1 MKLDG
6 KKKWTAALV
15 AIAGTV
21 VAQFA
26 PEQESAIMETV
37 QTMAPMLIGGIYII
51 MQWMHDD
58 KKETVKVEHEKTEQ
72 VKAQSLTSS
81 RITSGQADILEEV
94 QAEIFYEPFDQET
107 FEKKVIAR
115 SKAAY
120 FVDNPLTQFQAA
132 RDKALIA
139 TSRNV
144 DKAKSYWY
152 YYVKKGLAAFE
163 FLFGFPYAQASENLT
178 LQGKTG
184 KSCTVPDLDFLA
196 LELGE
201 GHYKLL
207 GALKAAQ
214 RNLDQVSQLEQ
225 DMVAWVHPQS
235 GAPQRWTLWTLG
247 THAKEILTHNI

>member
-6 KKKWTAALV
+6 KKKWTAALI

-37 QTMAPMLIGGIYII
+37 QTMAPMVIGGVYII

-58 KKETVKVEHEKTEQ
+58 KKEAVKIEQEKTRQ
-72 VKAQSLTSS
+72 
-81 RITSGQADILEEV
+81 V
-94 QAEIFYEPFDQET
+94 QATAAPATESEVVQELEAELYFEPFDQES
-107 FEKKVIAR
+107 FQKKVIAR

-120 FVDNPLTQFQAA
+120 FVNNPLTEFQAA

-139 TSRNV
+139 PSKNI
-144 DKAKSYWY
+144 DKAKSFWY
-152 YYVKKGLAAFE
+152 YYVKKALHAFE
-163 FLFGFPYAQASENLT
+163 YMFGFPYTEASKNLSFQAS
-178 LQGKTG
+178 TG
-184 KSCTVPDLDFLA
+184 KSCTAPDLQFLA

-207 GALKAAQ
+207 GALEAAQ
-214 RNLDQVSQLEQ
+214 RNLAQVSQLEQ
-225 DMVAWVHPQS
+225 DMVTWQHPQS
-235 GAPQRWTLWTLG
+235 GQPLRWTLWTLG
-247 THAKEILTHNI
+247 TRAKEILKTS

>member
-6 KKKWTAALV
+6 KKKWTAALI

-37 QTMAPMLIGGIYII
+37 QTMAPMVIGGVYII

-58 KKETVKVEHEKTEQ
+58 KKEAVKVEQEKTKQ
-72 VKAQSLTSS
+72 VQAQATNHQSL
-81 RITSGQADILEEV
+81 ITND
-94 QAEIFYEPFDQET
+94 QAELLQEAEAELYFEPFDQEA

-120 FVDNPLTQFQAA
+120 FVNNPLTEFQAA

-139 TSRNV
+139 PSKNI
-144 DKAKSYWY
+144 DKAKSFWY
-152 YYVKKGLAAFE
+152 YYVKKALHAFE
-163 FLFGFPYAQASENLT
+163 YMFGFPYAQASENLT
-178 LQGKTG
+178 LKDNSG
-184 KSCTVPDLDFLA
+184 KSCTVPDLEFLA
-196 LELGE
+196 IELGE

-214 RNLDQVSQLEQ
+214 RNLAQVSQLEQ
-225 DMVAWVHPQS
+225 DMVTWQHPQS
-235 GAPQRWTLWTLG
+235 GQPLRWTLWTLG
-247 THAKEILTHNI
+247 TRANEILKTS